1 MKRII
6 TTTSV
11 FEPCTEMTGIIKR
24 LAKLGYDGADI
35 AFDYCTQKPDYP
47 FMTDK
52 YEDWAEQVRETAE
65 NRSITITH
73 AHAPF
78 DASATGEIVERTFR
92 AAEIMGVKYIVAHPV
107 WRRSDKTIIDH
118 PDEFIETNLP
128 LAKAMTESAQSHNLT
143 LLSENLLW
151 GASTDPKNIADLAA
165 ETNSPNFGW
174 CLDTGHAHAFGVNLN
189 TETLTKL
196 KTPPKSLHIQDTHGD
211 KRDEHLIPYDGTID
225 WKELC
230 KALNAIGYTGEVV
243 LEAHHQSLELPDSER
258 DTLLADLL
266 TRAARIQKML
276 E

>member
-107 WRRSDKTIIDH
+107 WRRIDKTIIDH

-128 LAKAMTESAQSHNLT
+128 LAKAMTAEQ
-143 LLSENLLW
+143 LLGMLAYSCGVLDENR
-151 GASTDPKNIADLAA
+151 PAA
-165 ETNSPNFGW
+165 
-174 CLDTGHAHAFGVNLN
+174 LD
-189 TETLTKL
+189 ELTKVF
-196 KTPPKSLHIQDTHGD
+196 
-211 KRDEHLIPYDGTID
+211 D
-225 WKELC
+225 WKNVR
-230 KALNAIGYTGEVV
+230 KSDI
-243 LEAHHQSLELPDSER
+243 R
-258 DTLLADLL
+258 LAYDPQAGL
-266 TRAARIQKML
+266 
-276 E
+276 